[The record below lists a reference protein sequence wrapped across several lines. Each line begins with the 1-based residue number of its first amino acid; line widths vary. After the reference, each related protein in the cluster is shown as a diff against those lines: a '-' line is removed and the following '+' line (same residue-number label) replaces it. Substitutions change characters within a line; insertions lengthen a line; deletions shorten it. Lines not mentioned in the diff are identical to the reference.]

1 MSLLLFSL
9 YFDWAVHH
17 IHQKVESMHIVQVG
31 SMNIAALY
39 ADEII
44 LLAPFPTSLQL
55 QLSSTHVN
63 SLHLFF
69 SLELPRISSN
79 KTLIQHI
86 NTSSDIQLDGT
97 QLKTTIEALD

>member
-39 ADEII
+39 AGDIA
-44 LLAPFPTSLQL
+44 LLAPSPTSLQL

-63 SLHLFF
+63 SLHLF
-69 SLELPRISSN
+69 LLLVIT
-79 KTLIQHI
+79 K
-86 NTSSDIQLDGT
+86 D
-97 QLKTTIEALD
+97 